1 MTEREQQ
8 ILSILRTEPM
18 IAQQVLA
25 DKLGLSR
32 SAVAGH
38 IMNLTKKGFIQ
49 GKGYIIA
56 PNQYA
61 MVIGGANMDLCGRS
75 SAALIQGDSNPGQL
89 TSGAGGVA
97 RNIADNLS
105 RLGSSVQF
113 IGAMGDDNWGEQLKS
128 ACREAGVNVEHCL
141 TVTGAT
147 SSSYLSIHDHD
158 GEMQLALNDMK
169 LIDRLNAEQ
178 LAQREGAIARS
189 SAIVLDA
196 NLSHSALE
204 YLFHVHS
211 DIDIFVDPVSSVK
224 APKLLPFLDKIHT
237 LKPNLMEAELLSG
250 ITFIQQ
256 SDLEKIA
263 GTLHDKGVEQIL
275 ISLGSKGAYSSCSE
289 GATFIPPSKTQVNN
303 VTGAGDALMAGLTHG
318 YLNQWQWSN
327 TVEFALGAARLALV
341 AENTINSTM
350 SEKAV
355 RRLIEETITC

>member
-8 ILSILRTEPM
+8 ILSILRKEPM
-18 IAQQVLA
+18 IAQQALA

-38 IMNLTKKGFIQ
+38 IMNLIKKGFIE

-56 PNQYA
+56 PDQYA
-61 MVIGGANMDLCGRS
+61 IVIGGANMDLCGRS
-75 SAALIQGDSNPGQL
+75 TCHLIEGDSNPGQL
-89 TSGAGGVA
+89 TSGAGGVG

-113 IGAMGDDNWGEQLKS
+113 IGALGDDNWGDQLKS
-128 ACREAGVNVEHCL
+128 ACREAGVNVDNCL

-147 SSSYLSIHDHD
+147 SSSYLSIHGPD

-169 LIDRLNAEQ
+169 LIDMLNAEK
-178 LAQREGAIARS
+178 LAQREGVIARS

-196 NLSHSALE
+196 NLSLSALE

-224 APKLLPFLDKIHT
+224 APKLTPFLDKIHT

-250 ITFIQQ
+250 ITFKKT

-263 GTLHDKGVEQIL
+263 DSLHNKGVQQLL
-275 ISLGSKGAYSSCSE
+275 ISLGSKGAYSSTQS
-289 GATFIPPSKTQVNN
+289 GSSIIPPSQTQVNN

-318 YLNQWQWSN
+318 YLKQWQWDE
-327 TVEFALGAARLALV
+327 TVSFALGAARLALV

-355 RRLIEETITC
+355 QRLLKETITC